1 MHRMAAPAD
10 RTLAVPGA
18 PRQMIAMH
26 SPRIRPMDRR
36 SFLASGAAAAGAVAA
51 PRVLRAQDQVV
62 RFSHAEAPTT
72 PKGMGAEL
80 FRQRVESLTGGRVRV
95 EVFPNSELLPPQDE
109 MEALA
114 LGRVQIIAPPLSHFG
129 RYAKSFQLF
138 DLPFLFRSTTMFD
151 QFQAN
156 EAALALRVSV
166 ERLGFVGLAYWREG
180 PKQLSASRALRLPA
194 DAGGLRFATAAAAPL
209 ARQFELLG
217 AVPVPLPYAEFG
229 GALVGGQV
237 DGLETSWARLARG
250 ELFRLQP
257 FVTETGHGVLGSM
270 PVVSTEFWRA
280 LPEDLRAAFRTA
292 MEEARQEVARLADQE
307 DRDAREAILR
317 SGATQA
323 VALRPEE
330 RQAWI
335 DATRPVIAEF
345 QGEIGEDLV
354 RAVERAAAG

>member
-1 MHRMAAPAD
+1 
-10 RTLAVPGA
+10 
-18 PRQMIAMH
+18 
-26 SPRIRPMDRR
+26 MDRR
-36 SFLASGAAAAGAVAA
+36 SFLASGAAAAGSVAA
-51 PRVLRAQDQVV
+51 PRALRAQEQVL

-72 PKGMGAEL
+72 PKGRGAEL
-80 FRQRVESLTGGRVRV
+80 FRQRIEALTGGRVRV
-95 EVFPNSELLPPQDE
+95 ELFPSSELVPPQEE

-114 LGRVQIIAPPLSHFG
+114 LGQVQIIAPPLSHFG

-138 DLPFLFRSTTMFD
+138 DLPFLFRSTAMFD
-151 QFQAN
+151 QFQAS

-180 PKQLSASRALRLPA
+180 PKQLSAARALRLPKDA
-194 DAGGLRFATAAAAPL
+194 DGLRFATAASVPL
-209 ARQFELLG
+209 ARQFEILR
-217 AVPVPLPYAEFG
+217 AVPVPLPYAEFR
-229 GALVGGQV
+229 GALANGQV
-237 DGLETSWARLARG
+237 DGLETSWARLARD

-257 FVTETGHGVLGSM
+257 FMTETGHGVLGSM

-292 MEEARQEVARLADQE
+292 MDDARQEVARLADQ
-307 DRDAREAILR
+307 DNRDARDAILR

-323 VALRPEE
+323 VALQPDE

-335 DATRPVIAEF
+335 DATRPVVTEF
-345 QGEIGEDLV
+345 QAEIGEDLV